1 MPKNTPKAN
10 EEKMRKMLNA
20 WETLASKKS
29 FGGMTLDQFQTATAL
44 PLDSR
49 ARLEVL
55 QNQVA
60 AETSTRDDEDEKW
73 FAIAKRVIAG
83 VAADPTEGTNSP
95 LYEAMGRVRDS
106 ERKSG
111 LTKKKGGGSP
121 PTPTK

>member
-20 WETLASKKS
+20 WETLAPTKS
-29 FGGMTLDQFQTATAL
+29 FGGMTLDQFKTATAG

-55 QNQVA
+55 QGQVA
-60 AETSTRDDEDEKW
+60 AETNTRDDEDENW
-73 FAIAKRVIAG
+73 FVIARRVIAG

-106 ERKSG
+106 ERKTG
-111 LTKKKGGGSP
+111 LTRKKGGSTP
-121 PTPTK
+121 PPAP

>member
-20 WETLASKKS
+20 WERLAATKS
-29 FGGMTLDQFQTATAL
+29 FGGMTLDQFKTATAR

-55 QNQVA
+55 QDQVA
-60 AETSTRDDEDEKW
+60 AETNTRDDEDENW
-73 FAIAKRVIAG
+73 FVIARRVIAG

-111 LTKKKGGGSP
+111 LTKKKGGSP
-121 PTPTK
+121 PTPPK

>member
-10 EEKMRKMLNA
+10 EEKMRKMQNA
-20 WETLASKKS
+20 WETLAPAKS
-29 FGGMTLDQFQTATAL
+29 FGGMTLAQFKTATAR

-55 QNQVA
+55 QDQVS
-60 AETSTRDDEDEKW
+60 AEANTRDDEDEAW
-73 FAIAKRVIAG
+73 FVIARRVIAG

-111 LTKKKGGGSP
+111 LTRKKADSP
-121 PTPTK
+121 PTPPK

>member
-20 WETLASKKS
+20 WETLARTKS
-29 FGGMTLDQFQTATAL
+29 FGGMTLDEFKTATAR

-111 LTKKKGGGSP
+111 LTKKKGGSP
-121 PTPTK
+121 PTPPK

>member
-20 WETLASKKS
+20 WETLARNKS
-29 FGGMTLDQFQTATAL
+29 FGGMTLEEFQTATAR

-60 AETSTRDDEDEKW
+60 AETNTRDDEDEKW
-73 FAIAKRVIAG
+73 FVIAKRVIAG

-111 LTKKKGGGSP
+111 LTRKKGGSTP
-121 PTPTK
+121 PLAP

>member
-10 EEKMRKMLNA
+10 EEKKRKMLNA
-20 WETLASKKS
+20 WETLALRKS
-29 FGGMTLDQFQTATAL
+29 FGGMTLDQFKTATAR

-60 AETSTRDDEDEKW
+60 AETSTRDDQDEKW

-111 LTKKKGGGSP
+111 LTRNKAGSP
-121 PTPTK
+121 PTPPK

>member
-20 WETLASKKS
+20 WETLASTKS
-29 FGGMTLDQFQTATAL
+29 FGGMTLDQFKTATAR

-55 QNQVA
+55 QDQVA
-60 AETSTRDDEDEKW
+60 AETTTRDDEDENW
-73 FAIAKRVIAG
+73 FVIARRVIAG

-111 LTKKKGGGSP
+111 LTRKKGGSTP
-121 PTPTK
+121 PPAP